1 MAQSKL
7 QNAITANNRA
17 VRAQRDVKA
26 WAPIWAL
33 LVGAAIALAV
43 FCGLTFLLNNAVAS
57 ILAAHDLGEL
67 SQIAANGW

>member
-1 MAQSKL
+1 M
-7 QNAITANNRA
+7 NAHDLHHQVDANNRA
-17 VRAQRDVKA
+17 VRTQRGAKT